1 LGLAF
6 AGAAG
11 RDSQPQAGG
20 ENPASGTSP
29 ARPTRF
35 RADHIQTNKA
45 IYIVSFNYSL
55 DKVSG
60 FTRIPLGAITALQ
73 RGAYILSA
81 LQEAGR
87 DPLENHGF
95 VIRFSTHEES
105 TRYSSYSIRNTR
117 RDSETALP
125 ATPLTETTPSEP
137 DGAEEFYAFKVL
149 PLEPGVEEDEDDDDE
164 SVGTGT
170 GAVGNCKDVAD
181 KIVRRIGAQCKRV
194 GDGVEVEEKDVVR

>member
-1 LGLAF
+1 M
-6 AGAAG
+6 
-11 RDSQPQAGG
+11 
-20 ENPASGTSP
+20 
-29 ARPTRF
+29 
-35 RADHIQTNKA
+35 
-45 IYIVSFNYSL
+45 VSFNYSL

-95 VIRFSTHEES
+95 AIRFSTNEES

-117 RDSETALP
+117 RDSEAATSPLP
-125 ATPLTETTPSEP
+125 ATPHTETTPTET
-137 DGAEEFYAFKVL
+137 DGAEEFFAFKVL

-164 SVGTGT
+164 TIGTESGT
-170 GAVGNCKDVAD
+170 VGNCKDVAD
-181 KIVRRIGAQCKRV
+181 RIVRRLEAQCKRV
-194 GDGVEVEEKDVVR
+194 GDGVVVEEKDVVR